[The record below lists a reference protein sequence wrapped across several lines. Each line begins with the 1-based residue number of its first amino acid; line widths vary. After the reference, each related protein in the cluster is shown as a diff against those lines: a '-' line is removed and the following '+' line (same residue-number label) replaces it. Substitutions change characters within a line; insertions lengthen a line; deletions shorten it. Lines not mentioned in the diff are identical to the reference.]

1 MSLTLL
7 MQVVG
12 IYDEACEVLF
22 DEVFPGGSDLQGRWL
37 TRPSSHAST
46 YACYRCFAICKPPNA
61 RSLTAW
67 CAPGVAAREAPLC
80 RAASW

>member
-1 MSLTLL
+1 

-22 DEVFPGGSDLQGRWL
+22 DEVFPGGSDLQGRWSNP
-37 TRPSSHAST
+37 PSSHAFVCLICRHST
-46 YACYRCFAICKPPNA
+46 VCKPLSNGILIA
-61 RSLTAW
+61 R
-67 CAPGVAAREAPLC
+67 CAPGVVARGAPLC